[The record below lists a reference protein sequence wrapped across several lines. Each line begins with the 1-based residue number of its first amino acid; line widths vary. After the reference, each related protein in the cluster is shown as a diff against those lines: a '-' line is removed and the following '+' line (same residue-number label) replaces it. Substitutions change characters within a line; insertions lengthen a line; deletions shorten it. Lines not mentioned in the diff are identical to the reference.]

1 MFMLTCGS
9 VAGTETGQL
18 VVALARPPA
27 DTGASAKGMVVT
39 SSDPW
44 AHFCAVADV
53 GGEVIGASA
62 TEGMAAA
69 VTRQLHYVSV
79 F

>member
-27 DTGASAKGMVVT
+27 DTWASMKGVVVT

-44 AHFCAVADV
+44 VHFCVVADV
-53 GGEVIGASA
+53 GGEVTGASA
-62 TEGMAAA
+62 AEGMAAA
-69 VTRQLHYVSV
+69 VARQLRYVSI